1 MLSNGSRAMSID
13 NAAYRGEIMRRSL
26 RAVMSE
32 EDGIAVDV
40 WFNPDFDRVSVKPIH
55 LTPPALRTESPGDP
69 TRRTVVLTWRDGA
82 VEIKV
87 SLSYGRDD
95 EADLQLLQI
104 ANDLQVSVVSR
115 RQTDVY
121 GDIWAVFSIPLQTE
135 WMRDAL
141 PIVIAFCGFA
151 VRENIFRHR
160 LSSMFPHASVRSS
173 SRPDA
178 FFLCSDGDEERHICF
193 QLRNRDGGVNRLLIL
208 PSPECGFRAES
219 SVGAAARVAFEMY
232 HSDFGMDADGVSA
245 VFERLE
251 DIAPVLAA
259 VNAIARPML
268 QID

>member
-1 MLSNGSRAMSID
+1 MSID

-87 SLSYGRDD
+87 SLSYGRD
-95 EADLQLLQI
+95 EGELQLLQI

-121 GDIWAVFSIPLQTE
+121 GDVWAIFRIPLQTE

-141 PIVIAFCGFA
+141 PIVTAFCGFA
-151 VRENIFRHR
+151 VRENILRHR

-173 SRPDA
+173 RSPDA
-178 FFLCSDGDEERHICF
+178 FFLCSDSYEDRHLCF
-193 QLRNRDGGVNRLLIL
+193 RLRNREDGVNRLLIS

-219 SVGAAARVAFEMY
+219 SVGAAAGVAFEMY
-232 HSDFGMDADGVSA
+232 HNDYRMDADGVIFA
-245 VFERLE
+245 RFETLE
-251 DIAPVLAA
+251 DVAAVLAA